1 MHLAVDLR
9 SSPEYPDH
17 QSGCTDQVVHT
28 TAVDVG
34 DRPVGDFLWQRHPW
48 GLFDWGDPYQ
58 TEPGVDYLVAYWM
71 ARHHGFLAD
80 AAAGH
85 CLRWH

>member
-1 MHLAVDLR
+1 MLFR
-9 SSPEYPDH
+9 
-17 QSGCTDQVVHT
+17 SGCTDQVAHT

-48 GLFDWGDPYQ
+48 GLFEAGDLSQ

-71 ARHHGFLAD
+71 GRRHGFITDD
-80 AAAGH
+80 AQGH